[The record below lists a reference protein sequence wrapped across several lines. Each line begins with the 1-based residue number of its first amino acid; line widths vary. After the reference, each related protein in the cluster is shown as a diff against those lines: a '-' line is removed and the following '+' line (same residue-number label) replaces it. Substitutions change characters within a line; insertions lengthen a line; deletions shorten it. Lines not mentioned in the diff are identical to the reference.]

1 MVEMWRSVRKEDS
14 LLAVTAFGFVGFEF
28 FQHTLR
34 PVGDRKMPGLIRTSA
49 WATRTCHL
57 PTAKR
62 FDHAG
67 LTMLQSA
74 DMLRPTAL
82 ADSRGE
88 TNVVRYSR
96 KPQLWKQ
103 HTRQTTCVTRAA
115 LADLWHTVYTP
126 LSTPLAWPTS
136 RSPPPARRCARK
148 CSFRSPRSPSRVLP
162 EPLAC
167 GG

>member
-82 ADSRGE
+82 ADSRSE
-88 TNVVRYSR
+88 TSIVRYSR

-103 HTRQTTCVTRAA
+103 HT
-115 LADLWHTVYTP
+115 
-126 LSTPLAWPTS
+126 
-136 RSPPPARRCARK
+136 
-148 CSFRSPRSPSRVLP
+148 
-162 EPLAC
+162 
-167 GG
+167 